1 MEEQT
6 TSPPF
11 EPSPLPPSLTTNL
24 LSSPPSLTSY
34 KYTITKYD
42 ETCEEH
48 SRIHYII
55 PLKHSTPKLILFI
68 FLNIITV
75 GLINLIIVWFPSL
88 KQLLLYSATSLPS
101 ATHLNIFATD
111 NQQYIIPLHK
121 ASLPSLS
128 SSFLKS
134 EYTSNLPYSAD
145 FTYFIFKLYKYIYI
159 PSTDTFEAL
168 NCEVH
173 STYNKLHRLC
183 SQGLTNDEI
192 QHQRTIFG
200 ECDLYIEIK
209 SFCKLLLIE
218 FTDPFYIFQ
227 VFSVVLWMF
236 NQYEAYA
243 TLIIIATS
251 ISLFVG
257 TYETRANLLSVQE
270 MAHYSCDVNVYRRN
284 ANGDLNITRT
294 QSTELVP
301 GDLFE
306 IQDEGLAM
314 PCDCI
319 LLNGT
324 VIINEAMLTGEST
337 PIIKSNIPRI
347 DDVFDI
353 ENEKKK
359 FLFAGTT
366 VIQKRSN
373 NKEKCLALVYST
385 GFNTAKGNLIRSILF
400 PKQGDSKFQ
409 SDSVKYIILMACL
422 SFVGFGISVPFLMKA
437 GLTISEILVKSLDL
451 ITTTVPPSLP
461 ACLGIGISYALS
473 RLKKAGTFCIN
484 RDRINIA
491 GKVNMIC
498 FDKTGTLT
506 EDHLDIYGYRQV
518 RIDNNSNAFMFNV
531 FESDASIYSK
541 TAFAHYKAKRA
552 LVDRDK
558 NKDLNEFYIECLA
571 TCHSAT
577 LVNGNLV
584 GDPID
589 VKMFQASEWNLYET
603 NNENEDNANALIST
617 YVRPK
622 YERDLTTK
630 ISELDENEDEDKI
643 FREHYELGI
652 VRRFDF
658 SSKLQRMSVI
668 VKDVNDNYY
677 KMFCKGSP
685 EKIREL
691 CRSETVPA
699 DFNEQLM
706 KYTSKGFR
714 VLALSM
720 KMMKMNYVQSQ
731 EISRESTESNM
742 IFLGLLIVQNKL
754 KEATQSSI
762 ETLDAAGIKMVMAT
776 GDNILTAIS
785 VSKECK
791 LISNDA
797 VIYSCEI
804 DNGELVWNTIE
815 NFKEEDDS
823 DNELVL
829 TNGFEID
836 NRNTNGDGNANVVIK
851 TNENESDVR
860 DRFSFTKYFPPER
873 FSTVVGGRKSRKP
886 SYDLLL
892 DEINPPDNTNNNNA
906 NSNSKRNSDIND
918 NNNVNNTD
926 NDSFN
931 INIETRN
938 YPFIESN
945 LDDYVIALTGPT
957 FESLLKLKNKYQTT
971 KNEKYKP
978 YHLIFKTIL
987 RHGYVYARMSPE
999 HKTML
1004 VESLRQEQLTVL
1016 MCGDGAN
1023 DCGALRAA
1031 DIGVSLSPEEASIAA
1046 HFTSTTPD
1054 VSCLIKLLREGKASL
1069 VTSIQT
1075 FKYMMIYSVIQFCS
1089 VTLLMINSS
1098 YLSDGQ
1104 FLASDVFIIFPLAFF
1119 IAKTGAYHKLT
1130 HHQPTDSL
1138 ISFPIISSILIQS
1151 FLAFAFQFGGWVFLT
1166 YQNDDISHNDNNC
1179 SNKDDTVTACRN
1191 NTVLYLVSNI
1201 QYLITAFAFSI
1212 SKPFRKPIYTNV
1224 LLTLFMVFAFGYSVY
1239 IILRQDAFASEYL
1252 TLVDLNK
1259 INYAFKYWLLLITF
1273 ANFVLSYLTEKLLVP
1288 SMNKCYMRRAVRK
1301 LREKAKE
1308 VDFEYNLNQLQKM
1321 NSNEKEKRK
1330 SRVNSVN
1337 VSNNN
1342 KNEDV
1347 LIK

>member
-1 MEEQT
+1 MEES
-6 TSPPF
+6 SPPF
-11 EPSPLPPSLTTNL
+11 EPSSLPPSLTTNL
-24 LSSPPSLTSY
+24 LSSSPSLSNF
-34 KYTITKYD
+34 KYIITKYD

-48 SRIHYII
+48 SRIHHLI
-55 PLKHSTPKLILFI
+55 PLKHSTPKLVLFI
-68 FLNIITV
+68 FLNIITL

-88 KQLLLYSATSLPS
+88 KQFLLYSPTSLPS

-111 NQQYIIPLHK
+111 NQQHIIPLCK
-121 ASLPSLS
+121 ATLPSLS

-134 EYTSNLPYSAD
+134 EYSSNFPYSGE
-145 FTYFIFKLYKYIYI
+145 FTYFTFKLYKYIYI
-159 PSTDTFEAL
+159 PSQDTFEAL

-183 SQGLTNDEI
+183 SQGLNVDEI

-243 TLIIIATS
+243 TLIIVATS

-284 ANGDLNITRT
+284 ANGELDITRV

-347 DDVFDI
+347 DDAFDI
-353 ENEKKK
+353 ESEKKK

-373 NKEKCLALVYST
+373 NKEKCLALVYAT
-385 GFNTAKGNLIRSILF
+385 GFNTAKGNLIRSILY

-422 SFVGFGISVPFLMKA
+422 SFVGFGISVPFLIRA
-437 GLTISEILVKSLDL
+437 GLSIREILVKSLDL

-518 RIDNNSNAFMFNV
+518 RIDNNAFVFNV

-630 ISELDENEDEDKI
+630 ISELDEDEDEDKV

-691 CRSETVPA
+691 CQSETVPA

-797 VIYSCEI
+797 LIYSCEI
-804 DNGELVWNTIE
+804 DKGELVWNTIE
-815 NFKEEDDS
+815 NFADDDDN

-829 TNGFEID
+829 ANDFGVESN
-836 NRNTNGDGNANVVIK
+836 NRNSNSNTNNNNNIIK
-851 TNENESDVR
+851 TNENDSEVKE
-860 DRFSFTKYFPPER
+860 RFSFTKYYPPER
-873 FSTVVGGRKSRKP
+873 FSTVVGGRRSRKP

-892 DEINPPDNTNNNNA
+892 DEINPPDNNNNN
-906 NSNSKRNSDIND
+906 NKRNSDINET
-918 NNNVNNTD
+918 NNNNNNNTNTTD
-926 NDSFN
+926 DSFN
-931 INIETRN
+931 LNIETRN

-957 FESLLKLKNKYQTT
+957 FESLLKLKNKYHTT

-1089 VTLLMINSS
+1089 VTLLMVNSS

-1130 HHQPTDSL
+1130 NHQPTDSL

-1166 YQNDDISHNDNNC
+1166 YKNTDTSHEDNFC
-1179 SNKDDTVTACRN
+1179 SNKDETVIACRD
-1191 NTVLYLVSNI
+1191 NTVIYLVSNI

-1212 SKPFRKPIYTNV
+1212 SKPFRKPIYTNI
-1224 LLTLFMVFAFGYSVY
+1224 LLTLFMIFAFGYSVY
-1239 IILRQDAFASEYL
+1239 IILRQDAFSSKYL
-1252 TLVDLNK
+1252 TLVDLDK
-1259 INYAFKYWLLLITF
+1259 ISYTFKYWLLLITVG
-1273 ANFVLSYLTEKLLVP
+1273 NFVLSYLTEKLLIP
-1288 SMNKCYMRRAVRK
+1288 SLNKCYTRRVVRK

-1321 NSNEKEKRK
+1321 NNNEKVKRK
-1330 SRVNSVN
+1330 SMLESA
-1337 VSNNN
+1337 N
-1342 KNEDV
+1342 KNEEV